1 MTAVELYRWNGELSG
16 AMWETLGHVEVLLR
30 NALADRMA
38 ARQQR
43 LGRSMSWL
51 EDPTVGLDR
60 RGRDDVA
67 KAQRRVRAKRKPT
80 SDGQVISELSFG
92 FWRFL
97 LARRYQGQ
105 LWPDLATGFPHA
117 PSRRRQVV
125 KDPVVRLHEFRNRL
139 AHHQR
144 VWSEPV
150 AARLEDCLLLTG
162 FIDPAVR
169 DWIAA
174 TSPVRPS
181 SLPVPDPGRR
191 WTAHARPTGFRRARR
206 TIGYRDRAAFRRP
219 GHHPLAVTLWPRPGG
234 GSWWPCN
241 SHACPS

>member
-1 MTAVELYRWNGELSG
+1 MPVPKPRVDASTAGRIEQAVSPERLASYRARAGGDLVTAVELYRWNGELSG
-16 AMWETLGHVEVLLR
+16 AMWETLGHVEVLVR
-30 NALADRMA
+30 NAL
-38 ARQQR
+38 
-43 LGRSMSWL
+43 
-51 EDPTVGLDR
+51 
-60 RGRDDVA
+60 A
-67 KAQRRVRAKRKPT
+67 KAQRRVRVKRKPP

-117 PSRRRQVV
+117 PSRSRQLVE
-125 KDPVVRLHEFRNRL
+125 DPVVRLHEFRNRL

-150 AARLEDCLLLTG
+150 ADRLEDCLLLAG

-174 TSPVRPS
+174 TSPVPPVLAGRP
-181 SLPVPDPGRR
+181 
-191 WTAHARPTGFRRARR
+191 
-206 TIGYRDRAAFRRP
+206 
-219 GHHPLAVTLWPRPGG
+219 
-234 GSWWPCN
+234 
-241 SHACPS
+241 

>member
-1 MTAVELYRWNGELSG
+1 MPVPKPRVDAATAGRIEQAVSPERLASYRARAGGDLVTAVELYRWNGELSG
-16 AMWETLGHVEVLLR
+16 AMWETLGHVEVLVR

-43 LGRSMSWL
+43 LRRPVSWL
-51 EDPTVGLDR
+51 NDPTVGLDR
-60 RGRDDVA
+60 RGRDDIA
-67 KAQRRVRAKRKPT
+67 KAQRRVRVKRKPP

-117 PSRRRQVV
+117 PSRSRQLVE
-125 KDPVVRLHEFRNRL
+125 DPVVRLHEFRNRL

-150 AARLEDCLLLTG
+150 ADSTRGLPAAGRLHRSRSQGLDRRDQSRSARPRWSSLTG
-162 FIDPAVR
+162 
-169 DWIAA
+169 
-174 TSPVRPS
+174 
-181 SLPVPDPGRR
+181 
-191 WTAHARPTGFRRARR
+191 
-206 TIGYRDRAAFRRP
+206 
-219 GHHPLAVTLWPRPGG
+219 
-234 GSWWPCN
+234 
-241 SHACPS
+241 